1 MAKTERKTFGL
12 SRETIRVIEERDRSV
27 YRHEYQF
34 VEAAIQNFSRKNDEA
49 DGKQM
54 TEHTMQKYF
63 AEILQEIKEVQKELK
78 TIPRGAENREIHTGG
93 IPDKL
98 EKIFD

>member
-1 MAKTERKTFGL
+1 
-12 SRETIRVIEERDRSV
+12 
-27 YRHEYQF
+27 
-34 VEAAIQNFSRKNDEA
+34 
-49 DGKQM
+49 M